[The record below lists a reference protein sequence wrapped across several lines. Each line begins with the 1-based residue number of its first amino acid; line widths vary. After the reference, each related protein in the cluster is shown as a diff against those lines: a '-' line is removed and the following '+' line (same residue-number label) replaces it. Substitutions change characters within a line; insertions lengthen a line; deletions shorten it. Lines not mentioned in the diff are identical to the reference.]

1 MSPYN
6 EDDLDVDGVGALA
19 AVLLCDFFVAVL
31 IARGAFIFSVLW
43 PVINWSMA

>member
-1 MSPYN
+1 MSPSS
-6 EDDLDVDGVGALA
+6 EHDVDVDGVAALA

-43 PVINWSMA
+43 LVLNSPMA